1 MVVSRPRRLARC
13 QPAAAQSFTSVSFH
27 TVSVGDSIIRDM
39 GPAGI
44 DLSTPSSQ
52 GTGELTAMR
61 RDFQR
66 PPAQHSANP
75 LFPSPRQNKT
85 MRLFSYLGV
94 YGSSQSWTSSL
105 DGSGTADK
113 ELPRLGRHPSA
124 SSLRG
129 LNSNGTPRRVATCS
143 PCRFSART
151 LSMQVTAARHI
162 GKNMAAGWRF
172 VGGTPLM
179 PWHPGL
185 CPDKYR
191 GRVLGLIL
199 SRQQPIACGE
209 MSTGTLVVRGRVL

>member
-13 QPAAAQSFTSVSFH
+13 QPAAASSFTSVSCH
-27 TVSVGDSIIRDM
+27 AVSVGDSIIRDM

-66 PPAQHSANP
+66 PPAQRSANP

-105 DGSGTADK
+105 GGSGTADK
-113 ELPRLGRHPSA
+113 ELPRLGKHPTA

-129 LNSNGTPRRVATCS
+129 LNGSGTPSTSRHLLSLPV
-143 PCRFSART
+143 FSANPLHAGHR
-151 LSMQVTAARHI
+151 SAAH
-162 GKNMAAGWRF
+162 W
-172 VGGTPLM
+172 
-179 PWHPGL
+179 
-185 CPDKYR
+185 
-191 GRVLGLIL
+191 
-199 SRQQPIACGE
+199 
-209 MSTGTLVVRGRVL
+209 